1 MSVTAEGL
9 IIKAISGAFYVQT
22 KDAILPCKARGIF
35 RKRGIAPVAGDH
47 VRIEDDNIVEI
58 LPRKNEL
65 VRPKA
70 ANIDLALMT
79 VSTVQP
85 EPNTFVLDK
94 LLTVCEYKEIEPII
108 IMTKADL
115 KDDESFADI
124 YRSAGFTVIM
134 TGEGIHNESQILDL
148 MKDRVSIF
156 IGNTGVGKSTLL
168 NRLFPDLELRTAAIS
183 NKLGRGRHTTRQ
195 VELYP
200 LPGGGYV
207 ADSPGF
213 STVELEQY
221 EPVRKEELQY
231 CFREF
236 APFIDDCK
244 FVGCSH
250 RKEKGC
256 AVLAALQEGKIS
268 PSRHESYVALYEE
281 AMKIPDWQR
290 EDNRK

>member
-1 MSVTAEGL
+1 MSGTTQGL

-22 KDAILPCKARGIF
+22 EDAILPCKARGIF
-35 RKRGIAPVAGDH
+35 RKRGITPLAGDH

-79 VSTVQP
+79 VSTILP
-85 EPNTFVLDK
+85 DPNPFVLDK
-94 LLTVCEYKEIEPII
+94 LITVCEYKKIEPII
-108 IMTKADL
+108 ILTKTDL
-115 KDDESFADI
+115 KDDEDFAEI
-124 YRSAGFTVIM
+124 YRNAGFTVIE
-134 TGEGIHNESQILDL
+134 TGEGVENQDEILNL
-148 MKDRVSIF
+148 MQNKVSIF

-213 STVELEQY
+213 SSVELEQY

-236 APFIDDCK
+236 APFLEDCK

-290 EDNRK
+290 EDGHK

>member
-1 MSVTAEGL
+1 MTTQGL

-22 KDAILPCKARGIF
+22 EDAILPCKARGIF
-35 RKRGIAPVAGDH
+35 RKRGIAPLAGDY

-79 VSTVQP
+79 VATTEPS
-85 EPNTFVLDK
+85 PNTFVLDK
-94 LLTVCEYKEIEPII
+94 MLAVCEVKKIEPVIV
-108 IMTKADL
+108 MTKNDL
-115 KDDESFADI
+115 KTDDAFVDI
-124 YRSAGFTVIM
+124 YQKAGFNVIV
-134 TGEGIHNESQILDL
+134 TGEDIHNEQQILSL
-148 MKDRVSIF
+148 MQGKVSIF

-168 NRLFPDLELRTAAIS
+168 NRLFPDLDLRTGAIS

-200 LPGGGYV
+200 IPGGGYV

-221 EPVRKEELQY
+221 EPIRKEQLQY

-236 APFIDDCK
+236 APFLDKCRFAD
-244 FVGCSH
+244 CSH
-250 RKEKGC
+250 RKEPGC
-256 AVLAALQEGKIS
+256 AVLQAMEQGLVSE
-268 PSRHESYVALYEE
+268 SRHESYMMLYEE

-290 EDNRK
+290 EEGRD

>member
-1 MSVTAEGL
+1 MTAEGL

-22 KDAILPCKARGIF
+22 PDAILPCKARGIF
-35 RKRGIAPVAGDH
+35 RKRGIAPVAGDR
-47 VRIEDDNIVEI
+47 VRIEGDNIVEI

-79 VSTVQP
+79 VSTVRP
-85 EPNTFVLDK
+85 VPNTYVLDK
-94 LLTVCEYKEIEPII
+94 LITVCEFKQIEPVII
-108 IMTKADL
+108 LTKTDL
-115 KDDESFADI
+115 KTDDTFTDI
-124 YRSAGFTVIM
+124 YQNAGFTVIQ
-134 TGEGIHNESQILDL
+134 TGKGIENREEILAV
-148 MKDRVSIF
+148 MKGKTSIF

-168 NRLFPDLELRTAAIS
+168 NRLFPDLGLRTAAIS
-183 NKLGRGRHTTRQ
+183 DKLGRGRHTTRQ

-200 LPGGGYV
+200 VPGGGYV

-213 STVELEQY
+213 SSVELEAY
-221 EPVRKEELQY
+221 EPIRKEELAG

-236 APFIDDCK
+236 RPYLDGCQFAD
-244 FVGCSH
+244 CSH

-256 AVLAALQEGKIS
+256 AVLKAIDDGKIS
-268 PSRHESYVALYEE
+268 LSRHESYVMLYEE
-281 AMKIPDWQR
+281 AMQIPDWQR

>member
-290 EDNRK
+290 EDNRR

>member
-1 MSVTAEGL
+1 MTAEGL

-22 KDAILPCKARGIF
+22 PDAILPCKARGIF

-47 VRIEDDNIVEI
+47 VRIEDDSIVEI

-85 EPNTFVLDK
+85 VPNSYVLDK
-94 LLTVCEYKEIEPII
+94 LITICEFKKIEPII
-108 IMTKADL
+108 ILTKTDL
-115 KDDESFADI
+115 KKDDAFSAI
-124 YRSAGFTVIM
+124 YKNAGFTVIQ
-134 TGEGIHNESQILDL
+134 TGEGIENREEILSI
-148 MKDRVSIF
+148 MRGKVSIF

-168 NRLFPDLELRTAAIS
+168 NRLFPDLDLRTAAIS
-183 NKLGRGRHTTRQ
+183 DKLGRGRHTTRQ

-200 LPGGGYV
+200 VPGGGYV

-213 STVELEQY
+213 SSVELEAY
-221 EPVRKEELQY
+221 EPIRKEELAD

-236 APFIDDCK
+236 KPYLGKCQFID
-244 FVGCSH
+244 CSH

-256 AVLAALQEGKIS
+256 AILEAVKEGKIS
-268 PSRHESYVALYEE
+268 MSRHESYIMLYEE
-281 AMKIPDWQR
+281 AMQVPDWQR

>member
-1 MSVTAEGL
+1 MSATAQGL

-22 KDAILPCKARGIF
+22 EDAILPCKARGIF
-35 RKRGIAPVAGDH
+35 RKRGIAPLAGDH

-65 VRPKA
+65 IRPKA

-85 EPNTFVLDK
+85 TPNAFVLDK
-94 LLTVCEYKEIEPII
+94 LIAVCEHKGIEPII
-108 IMTKADL
+108 VLTKTDL
-115 KDDESFADI
+115 KDNEAFADI
-124 YRSAGFTVIM
+124 YRKAGFTVLE
-134 TGEGIHNESQILDL
+134 TGEGIKNQDEILDL
-148 MKDRVSIF
+148 MQDKISIF

-236 APFIDDCK
+236 APFLDDCK

-256 AVLAALQEGKIS
+256 AVLAALGEGKIS

-290 EDNRK
+290 EDNHK

>member
-1 MSVTAEGL
+1 MTTQGL

-22 KDAILPCKARGIF
+22 EDAILPCKARGIF
-35 RKRGIAPVAGDH
+35 RKRGIAPLAGDY

-79 VSTVQP
+79 VATTEPS
-85 EPNTFVLDK
+85 PNTFVLDK
-94 LLTVCEYKEIEPII
+94 MLAVCEVKKIEPVIV
-108 IMTKADL
+108 MTKNDL
-115 KDDESFADI
+115 KTDDAFVDI
-124 YRSAGFTVIM
+124 YRKAGFNVIV
-134 TGEGIHNESQILDL
+134 TGEDIHNEQQILSL
-148 MKDRVSIF
+148 MQGKVSIF

-168 NRLFPDLELRTAAIS
+168 NRLFPDLDLRTGAIS
-183 NKLGRGRHTTRQ
+183 NKLGRGRHATRQ

-200 LPGGGYV
+200 IPGGGYV

-221 EPVRKEELQY
+221 EPIRKEQLQY

-236 APFIDDCK
+236 APFLDKCRFAD
-244 FVGCSH
+244 CSH
-250 RKEKGC
+250 RKEPGC
-256 AVLAALQEGKIS
+256 AVLQAIEQGLVSE
-268 PSRHESYVALYEE
+268 SRHESYMMLYEE

-290 EDNRK
+290 EEGRD

>member
-200 LPGGGYV
+200 LSGGGYV

>member
-1 MSVTAEGL
+1 MTAEGL

-22 KDAILPCKARGIF
+22 PDAILPCKARGIF

-47 VRIEDDNIVEI
+47 VRIEDDNIIEI

-85 EPNTFVLDK
+85 VPNTYVLDK
-94 LLTVCEYKEIEPII
+94 LITVCEFKQIEPAII
-108 IMTKADL
+108 LTKTDL
-115 KDDESFADI
+115 KKDDAFTAI
-124 YRSAGFTVIM
+124 YQNAGFTVIQ
-134 TGEGIHNESQILDL
+134 TGEGIENREEILSV
-148 MKDRVSIF
+148 MRGKVSLF

-168 NRLFPDLELRTAAIS
+168 NRLFPDLGLRTAAIS
-183 NKLGRGRHTTRQ
+183 DKLGRGRHTTRQ

-200 LPGGGYV
+200 VPGGGYV

-213 STVELEQY
+213 SSVELEAY
-221 EPVRKEELQY
+221 EPIRKEELAE

-236 APFIDDCK
+236 KPYLGTCQFAD
-244 FVGCSH
+244 CSH
-250 RKEKGC
+250 RREKGC
-256 AVLAALQEGKIS
+256 AVLQAVNDGKIS
-268 PSRHESYVALYEE
+268 LSRHESYVMLYEE
-281 AMKIPDWQR
+281 AMQVPDWQR

>member
-1 MSVTAEGL
+1 MSVTAQGL

-22 KDAILPCKARGIF
+22 EDAILPCKARGIF
-35 RKRGIAPVAGDH
+35 RKRGIAPLAGDH

-65 VRPKA
+65 ARPRA

-85 EPNTFVLDK
+85 APNAFVLDK
-94 LLTVCEYKEIEPII
+94 LITVCEHKGIEPII
-108 IMTKADL
+108 ILTKTDL
-115 KDDESFADI
+115 KDDETFADI
-124 YRSAGFTVIM
+124 YRHAGFTVIE
-134 TGEGIHNESQILDL
+134 TGEGIQNQDEILNL
-148 MKDRVSIF
+148 MQDKVSIF

-236 APFIDDCK
+236 APFLDDCK

-268 PSRHESYVALYEE
+268 PSRHESYVTLYEE

-290 EDNRK
+290 EDNHK

>member
-9 IIKAISGAFYVQT
+9 IIKAISGAFYVRT
-22 KDAILPCKARGIF
+22 EDAILPCKARGIF
-35 RKRGIAPVAGDH
+35 RKRGIAPLAGDH

-65 VRPKA
+65 VRPRA

-85 EPNTFVLDK
+85 EPNAFVLDK
-94 LLTVCEYKEIEPII
+94 LLTVCAYKDIEPII
-108 IMTKADL
+108 ILTKTDL
-115 KDDESFADI
+115 KEDDAFADI
-124 YRSAGFTVIM
+124 YRKAGFTVIL
-134 TGEGIHNESQILDL
+134 TGEGIDSREEILQQ
-148 MKDRVSIF
+148 MKDKVSIF
-156 IGNTGVGKSTLL
+156 IGNSGVGKSTLL

-221 EPVRKEELQY
+221 EPIRKEELQY

-236 APFIDDCK
+236 APYLDDCK

-268 PSRHESYVALYEE
+268 SSRHESYVTLYEE

-290 EDNRK
+290 EEHK

>member
-1 MSVTAEGL
+1 MTAEGL

-22 KDAILPCKARGIF
+22 PDAILPCKARGIF
-35 RKRGIAPVAGDH
+35 RKRGIAPVAGDS

-79 VSTVQP
+79 VSTVRP
-85 EPNTFVLDK
+85 VPNTYVLDK
-94 LLTVCEYKEIEPII
+94 LITVCEFKQIEPVII
-108 IMTKADL
+108 LTKTDL
-115 KDDESFADI
+115 KTDDTFTDI
-124 YRSAGFTVIM
+124 YQNAGFTVIQ
-134 TGEGIHNESQILDL
+134 TGKGIENRKEILAV
-148 MKDRVSIF
+148 MKGKTSIF

-168 NRLFPDLELRTAAIS
+168 NRLFPDLGLRTAAIS
-183 NKLGRGRHTTRQ
+183 DKLGRGRHTTRQ

-200 LPGGGYV
+200 VPGGGYV

-213 STVELEQY
+213 SSVELEAY
-221 EPVRKEELQY
+221 EPIRKEELAG

-236 APFIDDCK
+236 RPYLDECQFAD
-244 FVGCSH
+244 CSH

-256 AVLAALQEGKIS
+256 AVLKAIDDGKIS
-268 PSRHESYVALYEE
+268 LSRHESYVMLYEE
-281 AMKIPDWQR
+281 AMQIPDWQR

>member
-94 LLTVCEYKEIEPII
+94 LITICEHKEIEPII
-108 IMTKADL
+108 IMTKTDL

-124 YRSAGFTVIM
+124 YRNAGFTVIM
-134 TGEGIHNESQILDL
+134 TGEGIHNESQILEL
-148 MKDRVSIF
+148 MKNKVSIF

-236 APFIDDCK
+236 APFTDDCK

-290 EDNRK
+290 EDNHK

>member
-1 MSVTAEGL
+1 MTTEGL

-22 KDAILPCKARGIF
+22 PDAILPCKARGIF

-47 VRIEDDNIVEI
+47 VRIEDDSIVEI

-85 EPNTFVLDK
+85 VPNSYVLDK
-94 LLTVCEYKEIEPII
+94 LITICEFKKIEPII
-108 IMTKADL
+108 ILTKTDL
-115 KDDESFADI
+115 KKDDAFSSI
-124 YRSAGFTVIM
+124 YKNAGFTVIQ
-134 TGEGIHNESQILDL
+134 TGEGIENREEILSI
-148 MKDRVSIF
+148 MRGKVSIF

-168 NRLFPDLELRTAAIS
+168 NRLFPDLDLRTAAIS
-183 NKLGRGRHTTRQ
+183 DKLGRGRHTTRQ

-200 LPGGGYV
+200 VPGGGYV

-213 STVELEQY
+213 SSVELEAY
-221 EPVRKEELQY
+221 EPIRKEELAE

-236 APFIDDCK
+236 KPYLGKCQFID
-244 FVGCSH
+244 CSH

-256 AVLAALQEGKIS
+256 AILEAVKEGKIS
-268 PSRHESYVALYEE
+268 MSRHESYIMLYEE
-281 AMKIPDWQR
+281 AMQVPDWQR

>member
-1 MSVTAEGL
+1 MTAEGL

-22 KDAILPCKARGIF
+22 PDAILPCKARGIF
-35 RKRGIAPVAGDH
+35 RKRGIAPVAGDR

-79 VSTVQP
+79 VSTVRP
-85 EPNTFVLDK
+85 VPNTYVLDK
-94 LLTVCEYKEIEPII
+94 LITVCEFKQIEPVII
-108 IMTKADL
+108 LTKTDL
-115 KDDESFADI
+115 KTDDTFTDI
-124 YRSAGFTVIM
+124 YQNAGFTVIQ
-134 TGEGIHNESQILDL
+134 TGKGIENREEILAV
-148 MKDRVSIF
+148 MKGKTSIF

-168 NRLFPDLELRTAAIS
+168 NRLFPDLGLRTAAIS
-183 NKLGRGRHTTRQ
+183 DKLGRGRHTTRQ

-200 LPGGGYV
+200 VPGGGYV

-213 STVELEQY
+213 SSVELEAY
-221 EPVRKEELQY
+221 EPIRKEELAS

-236 APFIDDCK
+236 RPYLDGCQFAD
-244 FVGCSH
+244 CSH

-256 AVLAALQEGKIS
+256 AVLKAIDDGKIS
-268 PSRHESYVALYEE
+268 LSRHESYVMLYEE
-281 AMKIPDWQR
+281 AMQIPDWQR

>member
-1 MSVTAEGL
+1 MTAEGL

-22 KDAILPCKARGIF
+22 PDAILPCKARGIF

-47 VRIEDDNIVEI
+47 VRIEDDNIIEI

-85 EPNTFVLDK
+85 VPNTYVLDK
-94 LLTVCEYKEIEPII
+94 LITVCEFKQIEPVII
-108 IMTKADL
+108 LTKTDL
-115 KDDESFADI
+115 KKDDAFTAI
-124 YRSAGFTVIM
+124 YQNAGFTVIQ
-134 TGEGIHNESQILDL
+134 TGEGIENRKEILSVMRGKISL
-148 MKDRVSIF
+148 F

-168 NRLFPDLELRTAAIS
+168 NRLFPDLGLRTAAIS
-183 NKLGRGRHTTRQ
+183 DKLGRGRHTTRQ

-200 LPGGGYV
+200 VPGGGYV

-213 STVELEQY
+213 SSVELEAY
-221 EPVRKEELQY
+221 EPIRKEELAE

-236 APFIDDCK
+236 KPYLGKCQFAD
-244 FVGCSH
+244 CSH
-250 RKEKGC
+250 RQEKGC
-256 AVLAALQEGKIS
+256 AVLQAVNDGKIS
-268 PSRHESYVALYEE
+268 LSRHESYVMLYEE
-281 AMKIPDWQR
+281 AMQVPDWQR

>member
-1 MSVTAEGL
+1 MTTQGL

-22 KDAILPCKARGIF
+22 EDAILPCKARGIF
-35 RKRGIAPVAGDH
+35 RKRGIAPLAGDY

-79 VSTVQP
+79 VATTEPS
-85 EPNTFVLDK
+85 PNTFVLDK
-94 LLTVCEYKEIEPII
+94 MLAVCEVKKIEPVIV
-108 IMTKADL
+108 MTKNDL
-115 KDDESFADI
+115 KTDDAFVDI
-124 YRSAGFTVIM
+124 YRKAGFNVIV
-134 TGEGIHNESQILDL
+134 TGEDIHNEQQILSL
-148 MKDRVSIF
+148 MQGKVSIF

-168 NRLFPDLELRTAAIS
+168 NRLFPDLDLRTGAIS

-200 LPGGGYV
+200 IPGGGYV

-221 EPVRKEELQY
+221 EPIRKEQLQY

-236 APFIDDCK
+236 APFLDKCRFAD
-244 FVGCSH
+244 CSH
-250 RKEKGC
+250 RKEPGC
-256 AVLAALQEGKIS
+256 AVLQAIGQRLVSEN
-268 PSRHESYVALYEE
+268 PHESYMMLYEE
-281 AMKIPDWQR
+281 PMKIPGWQR
-290 EDNRK
+290 EEGSD

>member
-1 MSVTAEGL
+1 MTVQGL

-22 KDAILPCKARGIF
+22 DDAILPCKARGIF
-35 RKRGIAPVAGDH
+35 RKRGIAPLAGDY
-47 VRIEDDNIVEI
+47 VRIEDDNIIEI

-79 VSTVQP
+79 VSTTEP
-85 EPNTFVLDK
+85 SPNTFVLDK
-94 LLTVCEYKEIEPII
+94 MLAVCEYKKIEPVII
-108 IMTKADL
+108 LTKTDL
-115 KDDESFADI
+115 KEDDSFAEI
-124 YRSAGFTVIM
+124 YRKAGYTVIL
-134 TGEGIHNESQILDL
+134 TGEDIHNEQDILAL
-148 MKDRVSIF
+148 MQGKVSIF

-168 NRLFPDLELRTAAIS
+168 NRLFPDLDLRTAAIS

-200 LPGGGYV
+200 IPGGGYV

-221 EPVRKEELQY
+221 EPIRKEQLQY

-236 APFIDDCK
+236 APFLEKCR
-244 FVGCSH
+244 FVDCSH
-250 RKEKGC
+250 RRELGC
-256 AVLAALQEGKIS
+256 AVAKAVEDGLIS
-268 PSRHESYVALYEE
+268 PSRHESYVTLYEE

-290 EDNRK
+290 EEGRNG

>member
-1 MSVTAEGL
+1 MTTQGL

-22 KDAILPCKARGIF
+22 EDAILPCKARGIF
-35 RKRGIAPVAGDH
+35 RKRGIAPLAGDY

-70 ANIDLALMT
+70 ANIDLALMAVAT
-79 VSTVQP
+79 TEPS
-85 EPNTFVLDK
+85 PNTFVLDK
-94 LLTVCEYKEIEPII
+94 MLAVCEVKKIEPVIV
-108 IMTKADL
+108 MTKNDL
-115 KDDESFADI
+115 KTDDAFVDI
-124 YRSAGFTVIM
+124 YRKAGFKVII
-134 TGEGIHNESQILDL
+134 TGEDIHNEQQILSL
-148 MKDRVSIF
+148 MRGKVSIF

-168 NRLFPDLELRTAAIS
+168 NRLFPDLDLRTGTIS
-183 NKLGRGRHTTRQ
+183 SKLGRGRHTTRQ

-200 LPGGGYV
+200 IPGGGYV

-221 EPVRKEELQY
+221 EPIRKEQLQY

-236 APFIDDCK
+236 VPFLDKCRFAD
-244 FVGCSH
+244 CSH
-250 RKEKGC
+250 RKEPGC
-256 AVLAALQEGKIS
+256 AVLQAIEQGLIS
-268 PSRHESYVALYEE
+268 QSRHDSYMALYDA

-290 EDNRK
+290 EEGRD

>member
-1 MSVTAEGL
+1 MTAEGL

-22 KDAILPCKARGIF
+22 PDAILPCKARGIF

-47 VRIEDDNIVEI
+47 VRIEDDSIVEI

-85 EPNTFVLDK
+85 VPNSYVLDK
-94 LLTVCEYKEIEPII
+94 LITICEFKKIEPII
-108 IMTKADL
+108 ILTKTDL
-115 KDDESFADI
+115 KKDDAFSSI
-124 YRSAGFTVIM
+124 YKNAGFTVIQ
-134 TGEGIHNESQILDL
+134 TGEGIENREEILSI
-148 MKDRVSIF
+148 MRGKVSIF

-168 NRLFPDLELRTAAIS
+168 NRLFPDLDLRTAAIS
-183 NKLGRGRHTTRQ
+183 DKLGRGRHTTRQ

-200 LPGGGYV
+200 VPGGGYV

-213 STVELEQY
+213 SSVELEAY
-221 EPVRKEELQY
+221 EPIRKEELAE

-236 APFIDDCK
+236 KPYLGKCQFID
-244 FVGCSH
+244 CSH

-256 AVLAALQEGKIS
+256 AILEAVKEGKIS
-268 PSRHESYVALYEE
+268 MSRHESYIMLYEE
-281 AMKIPDWQR
+281 AMQVPDWQR

>member
-9 IIKAISGAFYVQT
+9 IIKAISGAFYVRT
-22 KDAILPCKARGIF
+22 EDAILPCKARGIF
-35 RKRGIAPVAGDH
+35 RKRGIAPLAGDH

-65 VRPKA
+65 VRPRA

-85 EPNTFVLDK
+85 EPNAFVLDK
-94 LLTVCEYKEIEPII
+94 LLTVCAYKDIEPII
-108 IMTKADL
+108 ILTKTDL
-115 KDDESFADI
+115 KEDDAFADI
-124 YRSAGFTVIM
+124 YRKAGFTVIL
-134 TGEGIHNESQILDL
+134 TGEGIDSREEILQQ
-148 MKDRVSIF
+148 MKDKVSIF
-156 IGNTGVGKSTLL
+156 IGNSGVGKSTLL

-221 EPVRKEELQY
+221 EPIRKEELQY

-236 APFIDDCK
+236 APYLDDCK

-268 PSRHESYVALYEE
+268 PSRHESYVTLYEE

-290 EDNRK
+290 EEHK

>member
-1 MSVTAEGL
+1 MTAEGL

-22 KDAILPCKARGIF
+22 PDAILPCKARGIF

-47 VRIEDDNIVEI
+47 VRIEDDNIIEI

-85 EPNTFVLDK
+85 VPNTYVLDK
-94 LLTVCEYKEIEPII
+94 LITVCEFKQIEPVII
-108 IMTKADL
+108 LTKTDL
-115 KDDESFADI
+115 KKDDAFTAI
-124 YRSAGFTVIM
+124 YQNAGFTVIQ
-134 TGEGIHNESQILDL
+134 TGEGIENREEILSVMRGKISL
-148 MKDRVSIF
+148 F

-168 NRLFPDLELRTAAIS
+168 NRLFPDLGLRTAAIS
-183 NKLGRGRHTTRQ
+183 DKLGRGRHTTRQ

-200 LPGGGYV
+200 VPGGGYV

-213 STVELEQY
+213 SSVELEAY
-221 EPVRKEELQY
+221 EPIRKEELAE

-236 APFIDDCK
+236 KPYLGKCQFAD
-244 FVGCSH
+244 CSH
-250 RKEKGC
+250 RREKGC
-256 AVLAALQEGKIS
+256 AVLQAVNDGKIS
-268 PSRHESYVALYEE
+268 LSRHESYVMLYEE
-281 AMKIPDWQR
+281 AMQVPDWQR

>member
-1 MSVTAEGL
+1 MTAEGL

-22 KDAILPCKARGIF
+22 PDAILPCKARGIF

-47 VRIEDDNIVEI
+47 VRIEDDSIVEI

-85 EPNTFVLDK
+85 VPNSYVLDK
-94 LLTVCEYKEIEPII
+94 LITICEFKKIEPII
-108 IMTKADL
+108 ILTKTDL
-115 KDDESFADI
+115 KKDDAFSSI
-124 YRSAGFTVIM
+124 YKNAGFTVIQ
-134 TGEGIHNESQILDL
+134 TGEGIENREEILSI
-148 MKDRVSIF
+148 MRGKVSIF

-168 NRLFPDLELRTAAIS
+168 NRLFPDLDLRTAAIS
-183 NKLGRGRHTTRQ
+183 DKLGRGRHTTRQ

-200 LPGGGYV
+200 VPGGGYV

-213 STVELEQY
+213 SSVELEAY
-221 EPVRKEELQY
+221 EPIRKEELAD

-236 APFIDDCK
+236 KPYLGKCQFID
-244 FVGCSH
+244 CSH

-256 AVLAALQEGKIS
+256 AILEAVKEGKIS
-268 PSRHESYVALYEE
+268 MSRHESYIMLYEE
-281 AMKIPDWQR
+281 AMQVPDWQR

>member
-1 MSVTAEGL
+1 MTTQGL

-22 KDAILPCKARGIF
+22 EDAILPCKARGIF
-35 RKRGIAPVAGDH
+35 RKRGIAPLAGDY

-79 VSTVQP
+79 VATTEPS
-85 EPNTFVLDK
+85 PNTFVLDK
-94 LLTVCEYKEIEPII
+94 MLAVCEVKKIEPVIV
-108 IMTKADL
+108 MTKNDL
-115 KDDESFADI
+115 KTDDAFVDI
-124 YRSAGFTVIM
+124 YRKAGFNVIV
-134 TGEGIHNESQILDL
+134 TGEDIHNEQQILSL
-148 MKDRVSIF
+148 MQGKVSIF

-168 NRLFPDLELRTAAIS
+168 NRLFPDLDLRTGAIS
-183 NKLGRGRHTTRQ
+183 NKLGGGRHTTRQ

-200 LPGGGYV
+200 IPGGGYV

-221 EPVRKEELQY
+221 EPIRKEQLQY

-236 APFIDDCK
+236 APFLDKCRFAD
-244 FVGCSH
+244 CSH
-250 RKEKGC
+250 RKEPGC
-256 AVLAALQEGKIS
+256 AVLQAMEQGLVSE
-268 PSRHESYVALYEE
+268 SRHESYMMLYEE

-290 EDNRK
+290 EEGRD